1 MVSRSTTDR
10 NKFSCANYLAI
21 ELMFG
26 DDILEVYYRETIG
39 TARIQSQLKSYL
51 EAVGHKWTNL
61 KVLEIGAGTGG
72 TSTSVLSSLCPAEN
86 GIVDSKTSSLGSYT
100 YTDISAGFFEA
111 AKEKFKSWR
120 AFMDFKTL
128 NIERDPL
135 EQGFRGG
142 DYDIIVAANVGF
154 GS

>member
-1 MVSRSTTDR
+1 
-10 NKFSCANYLAI
+10 
-21 ELMFG
+21 LMFG

-51 EAVGHKWTNL
+51 ATVGHKWTNL

-72 TSTSVLSSLCPAEN
+72 TSTSVLSGLCPVEN
-86 GIVDSKTSSLGSYT
+86 GGIDPKTSSLGSYT

-120 AFMDFKTL
+120 SLMKFKTL
-128 NIERDPL
+128 NIEKDPL
-135 EQGFRGG
+135 EQGFEEG
-142 DYDIIVAANVGF
+142 DYDIIVAANVCVSTHEIIEAPSG
-154 GS
+154 